1 MRIGILTFHRAHN
14 CGAMLQCFALQ
25 TVLERMG
32 HTVDVL
38 DCNDIGEEKRF
49 RNLCLWPLRRSARK
63 VIEFLFSLGSFDL
76 RLLRFA
82 KFRRCNLHL
91 SEPVDFRNFPQ
102 KYDRYIVGSDQ
113 VFQPN
118 LTKELAP
125 LFLLDAVLDDT
136 KKFSYAASFGYESLP
151 EKFRPLYRRC
161 LDKFSALSVREA
173 SGVKIVQEE
182 LGLKKN
188 VSVVL
193 DPTLLLTA
201 ADYAS
206 IEKRNTSPEKYVL
219 VYSIG
224 GAYKKLRDTARQVA
238 KKFGLEIVYVN
249 ACRRHYWDVP
259 FSDYL
264 SISPDRLIYLIHHA
278 QFVVTTSF
286 HGVAFSLIYHR
297 PFVAILPN
305 DSKVSGR
312 IPALLSA
319 IALSDNAISEDESVS
334 DSLIDSAKKMDYVA
348 IDAKLDLLRRKS
360 FAFLESV

>member
-1 MRIGILTFHRAHN
+1 MKVGILTFHRAHN

-38 DCNDIGEEKRF
+38 DCNAIGEEKRF

-91 SEPVDFRNFPQ
+91 SAPVDFRNFPQ
-102 KYDRYIVGSDQ
+102 EYDRYIVGSDQ

-125 LFLLDAVLDDT
+125 LFLLDAVLDAT

-151 EKFRPLYRRC
+151 DKYRPLYKRC
-161 LDKFSALSVREA
+161 LDKFADLSVREA
-173 SGVKIVQEE
+173 SGAKIIQEE
-182 LGLKKN
+182 LELKKN

-201 ADYAS
+201 ADYAPMERR
-206 IEKRNTSPEKYVL
+206 IAAPVKYVL

-224 GAYKKLRDTARQVA
+224 GAYKKLRDTAKQVA
-238 KKFGLEIVYVN
+238 EKFGLKIVYVN

-264 SISPDRLIYLIHHA
+264 SVSPDRMIYLIHHA

-286 HGVAFSLIYHR
+286 HGVAFSLIYHK
-297 PFVAILPN
+297 PFIAILPN
-305 DSKVSGR
+305 DSKVAGR
-312 IPALLSA
+312 IPALLSKVG
-319 IALSDNAISEDESVS
+319 LLNNAIPETEMVS
-334 DSLIDSAKKMDYVA
+334 DKLLESAKAMDYEA
-348 IDAKLDLLRRKS
+348 IDAELDSFRQKS
-360 FAFLESV
+360 FAFLESI